1 MKERN
6 RDKTAKKIAS
16 AHCVCVCARDV
27 NTDKILYA
35 TNKNNNNNEKYRT
48 LVEIPEENERIRQ
61 FGAPAIVSSEAIS
74 IAFQGVLC
82 TSALCGYEAN
92 MRMLTTIT
100 TKKSCRTFCI
110 AY

>member
-1 MKERN
+1 M
-6 RDKTAKKIAS
+6 
-16 AHCVCVCARDV
+16 CARDV
-27 NTDKILYA
+27 NTDKILYS

-82 TSALCGYEAN
+82 TSAVCGYEAN
-92 MRMLTTIT
+92 MRMPTTIT
-100 TKKSCRTFCI
+100 TKNRAAHFVLHIDIDIDSERTKSI
-110 AY
+110 NDS